1 MTKTAKTGKPIRISI
16 RYCDESELTT
26 EERARMKSARVR
38 LNRQVRDLIG
48 KLVMEQRSAAGR

>member
-1 MTKTAKTGKPIRISI
+1 MKKTIQAGKPIRISI
-16 RYCDESELTT
+16 RYCDESELTV
-26 EERARMKSARVR
+26 EERARMESARVR

>member
-1 MTKTAKTGKPIRISI
+1 MKKTIQTGKPIRISI
-16 RYCDESELTT
+16 RYCDESELTV
-26 EERARMKSARVR
+26 EERARMESARVR

>member
-1 MTKTAKTGKPIRISI
+1 MKKVNQTGKPIRISI
-16 RYCDESELTT
+16 RYCDESELTV
-26 EERARMKSARVR
+26 EERARMESARVR